1 MIDQLPLT
9 LAQSS
14 QPSHGVVTDSG
25 LSANAPG
32 GNTVAG
38 QPGGTTGAGGG
49 GLPAPRQDPFGGSL
63 MFIVLA
69 MVGVMLFM
77 TWNSSR
83 KEKKRRLNLLSNLKK
98 GDKVATVSGI
108 IGSVVELRD
117 SEVVL
122 KVDENSNTRIKF
134 RKAAIETILDDRAPD
149 AKD

>member
-9 LAQSS
+9 LAQAPNITHAAP
-14 QPSHGVVTDSG
+14 PSGESTT
-25 LSANAPG
+25 AAPG
-32 GNTVAG
+32 PAGNGTSTTQ
-38 QPGGTTGAGGG
+38 QP
-49 GLPAPRQDPFGGSL
+49 PSAPPSSSRDPFGGSL

>member
-9 LAQSS
+9 LAQM
-14 QPSHGVVTDSG
+14 PG
-25 LSANAPG
+25 PG
-32 GNTVAG
+32 GHPAVAPAGESSTVAPAG
-38 QPGGTTGAGGG
+38 SQPGGSGGGSSGGRSGGG
-49 GLPAPRQDPFGGSL
+49 GFDGSL

-83 KEKKRRLNLLSNLKK
+83 KDKKRRQLLLSNLKK

-108 IGSVVELRD
+108 IGSVVEMRD
-117 SEVVL
+117 NEVVL

-134 RKAAIETILDDRAPD
+134 RKAAIEAVLEERAAD
-149 AKD
+149 GKE